1 MFALE
6 DTELFEE
13 HDSAWLFTPVVDT
26 ALGKKLSTFWSGP
39 WRIVRKVNP
48 VVFEITSEGDWNSK
62 QLRVTA
68 AIDRLKKYYGA
79 VRPVG
84 VQRNLENADFVL
96 ADEFAEMPSDESA
109 VLQEKEKFSYS
120 TANVESKV
128 LQGSQRSVNP
138 TGDYAPS
145 SSNEYVFS
153 PNRSQI
159 HAYDA
164 VSEQQSIKRH
174 IRPQNTSFGSAT
186 PLKSQQSEH
195 EANITFP
202 TEHGTFR
209 KSLRLQG
216 RQPQFLGVEA
226 KNKPIVNPDFDEQQ

>member
-1 MFALE
+1 MDCQIAIFRSK
-6 DTELFEE
+6 THF
-13 HDSAWLFTPVVDT
+13 
-26 ALGKKLSTFWSGP
+26 
-39 WRIVRKVNP
+39 VRHHR
-48 VVFEITSEGDWNSK
+48 
-62 QLRVTA
+62 Q
-68 AIDRLKKYYGA
+68 
-79 VRPVG
+79 
-84 VQRNLENADFVL
+84 QHNLENADFVL
-96 ADEFAEMPSDESA
+96 ADEFAEMPSDESS

-120 TANVESKV
+120 TANVESKLPTNTV
-128 LQGSQRSVNP
+128 LQGSQKSVNP

-186 PLKSQQSEH
+186 PLKSQQSQH

-216 RQPQFLGVEA
+216 RQPQFLGVEGH
-226 KNKPIVNPDFDEQQ
+226 NKPIANPDFAEQ